1 MRKYHNEVFVC
12 LFLPD
17 LVNNTRTHTNT
28 KIHVHPQVSPK
39 KINTVAKE
47 IIPNTYIQKTNKR
60 TRKCWNKCTNTVQI
74 SFTLSTCKQQ

>member
-17 LVNNTRTHTNT
+17 LVNNTCTHTNT
-28 KIHVHPQVSPK
+28 KIRVHPQVSPK

-47 IIPNTYIQKTNKR
+47 IIPNT
-60 TRKCWNKCTNTVQI
+60 
-74 SFTLSTCKQQ
+74 